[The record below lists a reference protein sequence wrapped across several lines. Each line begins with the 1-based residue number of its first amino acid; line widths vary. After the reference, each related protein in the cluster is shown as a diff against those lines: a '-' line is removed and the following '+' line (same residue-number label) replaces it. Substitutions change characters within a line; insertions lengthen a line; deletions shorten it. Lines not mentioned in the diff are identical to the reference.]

1 MEENKIII
9 HGGNLVLEDRTIKGD
24 LLIENGIIVNISQAP
39 IDSKQCKII
48 DASGLMVMPGMIDTH
63 AHLCDPG
70 PYNYREDWLCASK
83 AAAAGGITTIVDMP
97 LPSISVLD
105 QESFAKKHAVAAKS
119 SVVDF
124 ALWGGACPKNI
135 DKIKELNEAGCI
147 GYKSFMC
154 FSTDE
159 YPQMTDGYMVEAL
172 KQIHDFDGLLAV
184 HAENAEIADM
194 GCTHLSA
201 EHCSDYARFDE
212 ARPWWD
218 ELEAIRRATFF
229 AQVLDAR
236 MMICHLTIVQG
247 AAYLKRLKSEG
258 AKIYVETCPHYLI
271 FDNTVLRE
279 KGVFAKCTPPFRS
292 RSNVDQ
298 LWDFVKDGTIDVL
311 GTDHGPFTDEE
322 KLNHGGG
329 DFWKAYC
336 GFGCNDAVMAAMI
349 TEGVHKRG
357 ISWNRL
363 ASLTSGNAA
372 RMFGLYPQKGNLLP
386 GADADL
392 QIIDP
397 HKEWRYDGLQSFSKT
412 KSDKGIYQNMQFT
425 GKVVQTLVRGNPV
438 YSGEG
443 IVASAGYGKL
453 ITRQLNF

>member
-1 MEENKIII
+1 MGKNKIII
-9 HGGNLVLEDRTIKGD
+9 HGGNLVLENRTIRGD
-24 LLIENGIIVNISQAP
+24 LLIENGIINNISLSP
-39 IDSKQCKII
+39 LVSDGCDEI
-48 DASGLMVMPGMIDTH
+48 DATGKIVMPGMIDTH
-63 AHLCDPG
+63 SHLCDPG
-70 PYNYREDWLCASK
+70 PYNYREDWACASK

-105 QESFAKKHAVAAKS
+105 RKSFEMKRTVAAKN

-124 ALWGGACPKNI
+124 ALWGGACPKNV
-135 DKIKELNEAGCI
+135 DKLKELNEAGCV

-172 KQIHDFDGLLAV
+172 KQLREFEGLLAV

-194 GCTHLSA
+194 GCTRLGI
-201 EHCSDYARFDE
+201 EHCEDYARFDE

-218 ELEAIRRATFF
+218 ELEAIRRATLF

-247 AAYLKRLKSEG
+247 AEYLKRIKSEG

-271 FDNTVLRE
+271 FDNTVLRK
-279 KGVFAKCTPPFRS
+279 KGSFAKCTPPFRS

-311 GTDHGPFTDEE
+311 GTDHGPFTDDE
-322 KLNHGGG
+322 KLTHGDG

-349 TEGVHKRG
+349 TEGIHKRG

-372 RMFGLYPQKGNLLP
+372 RMLGIYPQKGNLML
-386 GADADL
+386 GADADI

-397 HKEWRYDGLQSFSKT
+397 NMEWSYDGLKSFSKT

-425 GKVVQTLVRGNPV
+425 GKVIKTLVRGKLV
-438 YSGEG
+438 YDDEK
-443 IVASAGYGKL
+443 IVAPAGYGEL
-453 ITRQLNF
+453 ITRK